1 MKKKVHETGEL
12 SGKIQQFVQELRKE
26 ERSDGTIEKYVRDV
40 EQFAEWVDERPMTK
54 ELILLWKEELK
65 SRYCPVTVNGKLASI
80 NRFLEISGMMEWR
93 VKALKIQ
100 RRIFRDQRKELT
112 KEEYERLVTEARE
125 QGKERLALLMETI
138 CATGIRVSELSYVTM
153 EAVRTGKAEISLK
166 GKIRVILLPG
176 KLCRKLSKYG
186 KKYGINAGQLFVTRN
201 GTPVSRKQIWA
212 EMKRLCREAGIEA
225 SKVFPHNL
233 RHLFARCFYK
243 ACRDVVR
250 LADILG
256 HSSVDTTRVYL
267 ISSGLEH
274 ERTLE
279 GLHLIL

>member
-1 MKKKVHETGEL
+1 MKKNVHEPGEL

-40 EQFAEWVDERPMTK
+40 KQFAEWVGERPMTK

-80 NRFLEISGMMEWR
+80 NRFLEISGRMEWR

-186 KKYGINAGQLFVTRN
+186 KKYGINTGQLFVTRN

-212 EMKRLCREAGIEA
+212 EMKRLCKEAGIEA